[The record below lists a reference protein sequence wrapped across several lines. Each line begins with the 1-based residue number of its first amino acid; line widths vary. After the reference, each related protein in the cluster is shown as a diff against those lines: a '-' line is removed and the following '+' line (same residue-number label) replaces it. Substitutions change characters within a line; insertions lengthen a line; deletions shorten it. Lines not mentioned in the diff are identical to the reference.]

1 MSQQVILVVY
11 DIREDDLRLKVAR
24 YLKKLGFSRI
34 QKSVFVSSYTPALL
48 AETEAGLRRIF
59 KDKTM
64 YNLQIYVFSKASFD
78 KRVVM
83 SEGYIISEEDE
94 FLV

>member
-34 QKSVFVSSYTPALL
+34 QKSVFVSPYTPALL

-59 KDKTM
+59 KDKIM
-64 YNLQIYVFSKASFD
+64 YNLQVYVFSKASFD
-78 KRVVM
+78 KRLVM
-83 SEGYIISEEDE
+83 SEGYTISEEDE